1 MWLWLNTM
9 GEMPRQEPPQIPI
22 QGRVQLLIPM
32 GQLRALQLILTR
44 VHKPRHSLMGQ
55 RHVQQLIPI
64 QELAQPLIP
73 TGQRH
78 VQQLIPIQELAQP
91 LIPMGQR
98 HVQQLILTQEHKQ
111 PLILMEQQVEPQLI
125 HILEQGIRHIVGK
138 MVVNDMMHEKSETI
152 WPRFSEF

>member
-44 VHKPRHSLMGQ
+44 VHKPRHSLM
-55 RHVQQLIPI
+55 
-64 QELAQPLIP
+64 
-73 TGQRH
+73 GQRH